1 MNPMIIAIDG
11 PSGAGK
17 STLGKMLAHALGAL
31 YIDTGAMYRAVA
43 LAALEA
49 DVPLSDQTAL
59 VKVAERAQIGLIGE
73 PSSLRVM
80 LNGRDVTQ
88 SIRADEVTSAS
99 SIISTISEVR
109 RILVERQ
116 RQMASEGSVVLDG
129 RDIGTVVFPEADF
142 KFFLTANPQRRALR
156 RFEEELERKRGS
168 ITYEETLADLAQRD
182 HRDSTRADS
191 PLIAARDAIVIDST
205 ELSIDQVF
213 GQMMGHIRGM
223 NRCSPE

>member
-1 MNPMIIAIDG
+1 MKAMIIAIDG

-17 STLGKMLAHALGAL
+17 STLGKMLAQALGAL

-49 DVPLSDQTAL
+49 DVPLSDPAAL
-59 VKVAERAQIGLIGE
+59 AKVAERAQIGLIGE

-88 SIRADEVTSAS
+88 SIRVDQVTSAS

-116 RQMASEGSVVLDG
+116 RQMSSEGGVVLDG

-142 KFFLTANPQRRALR
+142 KFFLTANPERRAHR
-156 RFEEELERKRGS
+156 RFEEELERKKGS

-191 PLIAARDAIVIDST
+191 PLIAASDAIIIDST
-205 ELSIDQVF
+205 DLSIDQVF
-213 GQMMGHIRGM
+213 DQMMGHIRGM
-223 NRCSPE
+223 NKCSPE

>member
-1 MNPMIIAIDG
+1 MKAMIIAIDG

-17 STLGKMLAHALGAL
+17 STLGKMLAQALGAL

-49 DVPLSDQTAL
+49 DVPLSDPAAL
-59 VKVAERAQIGLIGE
+59 AKVAERAQIGLIGE

-88 SIRADEVTSAS
+88 SIRVDQVTSAS

-116 RQMASEGSVVLDG
+116 RQMASEGSVV
-129 RDIGTVVFPEADF
+129 
-142 KFFLTANPQRRALR
+142 
-156 RFEEELERKRGS
+156 
-168 ITYEETLADLAQRD
+168 
-182 HRDSTRADS
+182 
-191 PLIAARDAIVIDST
+191 
-205 ELSIDQVF
+205 
-213 GQMMGHIRGM
+213 
-223 NRCSPE
+223 